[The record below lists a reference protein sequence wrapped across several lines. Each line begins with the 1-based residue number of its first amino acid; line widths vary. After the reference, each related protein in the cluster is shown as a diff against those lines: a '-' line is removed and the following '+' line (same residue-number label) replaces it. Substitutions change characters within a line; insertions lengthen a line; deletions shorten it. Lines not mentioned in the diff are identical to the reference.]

1 MNLWLGVLIIGLLF
15 VVVGFR
21 KFFKIPKAFKNRKET
36 LLIGISLPLF
46 FAYSYGENLISHTSL
61 QITLI
66 DLGGLLVLGI
76 ISGIFIGCYFV
87 IHRI

>member
-1 MNLWLGVLIIGLLF
+1 MNLWLGLLIIGLLF
-15 VVVGFR
+15 VVVGFQL
-21 KFFKIPKAFKNRKET
+21 FFKNPKAFKNRKGV
-36 LLIGISLPLF
+36 LLIGIFLPMF

-66 DLGGLLVLGI
+66 DLGGLMVLGI
-76 ISGIFIGCYFV
+76 ISGIFIGCYFL

>member
-15 VVVGFR
+15 MIVGFQI
-21 KFFKIPKAFKNRKET
+21 FFKNSKTFKNRKGAV
-36 LLIGISLPLF
+36 LIGIFLPLF

-61 QITLI
+61 KITLI
-66 DLGGLLVLGI
+66 DLGGLMVLGI
-76 ISGIFIGCYFV
+76 ISGIFIGCYFL